1 MESFR
6 LRLREIKLD
15 NLKTSD
21 DLNLAYNEFQ
31 RLFSQGENKSES
43 SNFFQIM
50 DNRKALQRLPI
61 ENKNYTKNI

>member
-1 MESFR
+1 MLPFQIDEKKVRNKWEQHIHNRIFNETSMESFR

-31 RLFSQGENKSES
+31 RLFS
-43 SNFFQIM
+43 
-50 DNRKALQRLPI
+50 
-61 ENKNYTKNI
+61 